1 MKLSRDIIK
10 WTGCFTLL
18 LASFLSKGQEV
29 SISPIIQTDSGSEIY
44 LHTVQRGET
53 LYRIAKAYQVSVDDI
68 VRLNPT
74 VQAGIKP
81 LQEIKIPRK
90 GVKSDKE
97 QSDKGA
103 GYVYHIVR
111 QGETLEAISLIYN
124 IDSRTLLAYNT
135 GIIVPLQKDQIL
147 KIPMDFPENS
157 TETEDNGPKNE
168 NLGIHVVK
176 AKETLFA
183 ISRKYGLSIIDLL
196 TMNPKAEK
204 GLKVG
209 DTLKISSAKDFDAAE
224 KMRDD
229 SVFQQSN
236 TSSQAKSKQVN
247 LSEPDS
253 LYEVRKKETWYG
265 IAKQHG
271 LTVTE
276 LQELNPGKPSLLPGM
291 MIIVRKSKGSTAPI
305 ENESRP
311 IYSEVEPEF
320 SIEVT
325 PVLKN
330 PVIKKG
336 EIFKVA
342 LLMPFGLDRIDTVSE
357 PNEKVSKGQ
366 SSQFRFISFYEGLL
380 IAADSLKKAGLSIEL
395 HTFDVPKES
404 NELQTILQ
412 NPDLKNVNLIIGL
425 VYAGDFIKLSKFSL
439 EHQIPLINPLTRR
452 RESASGNEWVIKIQP
467 DASSQLSAIEDYLK
481 HSIEKHDFIVSRQ
494 NKYQFGQEVKDISNM
509 LYRFKLETPKIAG
522 STHILI
528 DSISSL
534 KKLISKSDNPI
545 VFSLSENQA
554 YVMDYL
560 RKLNEGKD
568 SLHISALFGLPDW
581 NSMDKLETSH
591 LDQLNVFM
599 LKAFH
604 PNYHDYGVGNFVDS
618 YKQKYYTDPDELA
631 FTGFDVMWI
640 SGQAFQNS
648 SKGLIEYLKE
658 NSIHGIL
665 ADYHFKSVRGKGIE
679 NQSWNIYRIDDFK
692 IKVVNR

>member
-10 WTGCFTLL
+10 WTGCFTLV
-18 LASFLSKGQEV
+18 LASLLSKGQNV
-29 SISPIIQTDSGSEIY
+29 AISPIIQTESGSEIY

-90 GVKSDKE
+90 GVKSDKQ

-147 KIPMDFPENS
+147 KIPMDFPESS
-157 TETEDNGPKNE
+157 TEVEDNIPKNE
-168 NLGIHVVK
+168 NLEIHVVK

-209 DTLKISSAKDFDAAE
+209 DTLKISSAKNFDADE
-224 KMRDD
+224 KIRDN
-229 SVFQQSN
+229 SVFQHSN
-236 TSSQAKSKQVN
+236 TNYQDDPKQVN

-276 LQELNPGKPSLLPGM
+276 LQELNPGKTSLLPGM
-291 MIIVRKSKGSTAPI
+291 MIVVRKSKESSAPI
-305 ENESRP
+305 DNESLA
-311 IYSEVEPEF
+311 IYSEVVPEVT
-320 SIEVT
+320 IEVT
-325 PVLKN
+325 PVVKK

-336 EIFKVA
+336 ETFKVA
-342 LLMPFGLDRIDTVSE
+342 LLMPFGLDKIDTVSE
-357 PNEKVSKGQ
+357 SNEKMSKGQ
-366 SSQFRFISFYEGLL
+366 SNQFRFISFYEGLL

-404 NELQTILQ
+404 NELQSILQ
-412 NPDLKNVNLIIGL
+412 NQDLKNVNLIIGL

-467 DASSQLSAIEDYLK
+467 DVSSQLSAIEDYLK
-481 HSIEKHDFIVSRQ
+481 HSVEKHDFIISRQ

-509 LYRFKLETPKIAG
+509 LYRFKLEAPRIAG

-560 RKLNEGKD
+560 RKLNQGKD

-604 PNYHDYGVGNFVDS
+604 PVYHDYGVGNFVS
-618 YKQKYYTDPDELA
+618 SFKQKYYTDPDELA

-640 SGQAFQNS
+640 SGQAIQNS
-648 SKGLIEYLKE
+648 SKGLIEYFKE
-658 NSIHGIL
+658 NSIRGIL
-665 ADYHFKSVRGKGIE
+665 ADYHFKSVGGKGIE
-679 NQSWNIYRIDDFK
+679 NQFWNIYRIDDFK